1 MTRVTCTIYSTWC
14 IMICL
19 ILSLLLFIQSLY
31 SLSKLQFFPFTCI
44 TTVHPTFYL
53 PPHFTSS
60 PTTSLHLISHHFTS
74 LHLISHPPPHLP
86 PTNSLHLISH
96 HLTSPHLP
104 PLHLTSPHLPPT
116 TSSPTHQLTS
126 PHLPPPHFTSSPT
139 SLLHS
144 ISHSPLHLPPTTPC
158 TTPHLISHSPP
169 HFTLSP
175 PTSHPHLLPH
185 FNLKNGMCVNQTCL

>member
-1 MTRVTCTIYSTWC
+1 
-14 IMICL
+14 MICLVIL

-31 SLSKLQFFPFTCI
+31 SLSKLHI

-60 PTTSLHLISHHFTS
+60 LTTSPHLPPTTS
-74 LHLISHPPPHLP
+74 LHLISHPPPHF
-86 PTNSLHLISH
+86 
-96 HLTSPHLP
+96 
-104 PLHLTSPHLPPT
+104 
-116 TSSPTHQLTS
+116 TSSPTHHLTS